1 MQLFTKI
8 VPLLFFAQ
16 IFLQETL
23 NPKVVDL
30 IGQGIISVAILVI
43 WFYTF
48 RQSSK
53 QQDDANKRYEQ
64 LAIQNSEMVRKLF
77 EYIKADTEYK
87 SLLTGLLTRSDDK
100 HDQMIK
106 LLERGKN

>member
-1 MQLFTKI
+1 MQLFNRI
-8 VPLLFFAQ
+8 IPVLFFTQ
-16 IFLQETL
+16 FFLQETL
-23 NPKVVDL
+23 NPKIVDL
-30 IGQGIISVAILVI
+30 IGQGIISVAILII

-53 QQDDANKRYEQ
+53 QQDEASKRYEQ
-64 LAIQNSEMVRKLF
+64 LATQNSEMVKQLF
-77 EYIKADTEYK
+77 EYIKVDTEYK

>member
-8 VPLLFFAQ
+8 VPLLF
-16 IFLQETL
+16 IIELFLQEAI

-30 IGQGIISVAILVI
+30 IGQGFISVAILVI

-53 QQDDANKRYEQ
+53 QQDEGNKRYEQ
-64 LAIQNSEMVRKLF
+64 LAIQNTKIVGQLLD
-77 EYIKADTEYK
+77 YIKADTEYK

-106 LLERGKN
+106 LLERKN

>member
-1 MQLFTKI
+1 MHLFTKI
-8 VPLLFFAQ
+8 LPVLFFMQ
-16 IFLQETL
+16 FFMQETL

-53 QQDDANKRYEQ
+53 QQDEANKRYEQ
-64 LAIQNSEMVRKLF
+64 LAIQNTEMVTKLF
-77 EYIKADTEYK
+77 DYIKADTEYK
-87 SLLTGLLTRSDDK
+87 SLLVGLLTRSDDK
-100 HDQMIK
+100 HDQMLKI
-106 LLERGKN
+106 LERNKN